1 MRMAIARSFWA
12 SLVGSSLA
20 LAGVGCAQTAPE
32 TKGIESN
39 GYEWNAMNVEKIDA
53 LNLVGDVENG
63 KAAYEEECAGC
74 HQPSG
79 AGRPDGKIPQ
89 LAGQHETVLIKQIA
103 DIRAARRDNP
113 VMHPHSMKLIDA
125 QELADVSAYLQALP
139 IPPGNGKGSGTELA
153 TGEKLYR
160 RDCASCHG
168 ERGEGSEEKFH
179 PVLAGQHYGYLLRQI
194 RDTAAGRRRNANP
207 EMVKVVKRYT
217 DEKMQAVIDYM
228 SRLQWPA
235 RAGNSGS

>member
-1 MRMAIARSFWA
+1 MQATIARSFWA
-12 SLVGSSLA
+12 FLCASSLGVA
-20 LAGVGCAQTAPE
+20 AVAGAQTAPRA
-32 TKGIESN
+32 KGIESE

-53 LNLVGDVENG
+53 LNLVGDLENG

-113 VMHPHSMKLIDA
+113 VMHPYSMKLIDA

-139 IPPGNGKGSGTELA
+139 IPPGNGTGSGTELA
-153 TGEKLYR
+153 TGAKLYR

-168 ERGEGSEEKFH
+168 AHGEGSEEKFH

-194 RDTAAGRRRNANP
+194 HETATGDRRNADP
-207 EMVKVVKRYT
+207 EMVKVVKSYT
-217 DEKMQAVIDYM
+217 DGQMEAVVDYL
-228 SRLQWPA
+228 SRLPWPA
-235 RAGNSGS
+235 RR